1 MTDRHE
7 PDALAPTPEVRR
19 SRWSVSLIWLV
30 PIVAA
35 LIGLSMVIHSWASRG
50 PTITVTFLTAEGLEA
65 GKTQVKYKNVV
76 IGTVSDIQ
84 LAPDRNRVITTIEL
98 EKSAEGFATKDA
110 RFWVVRPRFGV
121 NGVSGVDTLV
131 SGAFIGAD
139 IGDSTESHRDFRG
152 LEQPPALIHGA
163 SGKRFIVTADD
174 IGSLDVGS
182 PVYYR
187 RIQVGRVVSFHLNQD
202 GKGVS
207 AQIFV
212 DSPYDRFVTAN
223 SRFWNAS
230 GVDVSL
236 SASGLKLNTQSLA
249 TVVAGGIAFVTPEW
263 PKDPQEADEDQSFT
277 LFDDQASALAPPDGE
292 PFYVR
297 MRFQQSLRGLAT
309 GAPVEF
315 LGMNV
320 GRVVS
325 LTPDYEDAQ
334 DRFSL
339 IVGAVIY
346 PQRLGDVGK
355 RIETKD
361 RDGKLFAG
369 WVARGLRAQART
381 GNLLTGQLYISVDF
395 VPNAPKVA
403 FDPQAKPLSIPTV
416 TGSFDRLQEQMAG
429 IVNKIDKIPFDSI
442 GKNLDT
448 SLAQLSGTLKQLNAG
463 VLPQLTTTLMGVQ
476 QLTGSASQSLGA
488 DSPVQQNLT
497 QTLEEMQ
504 RMARSLR
511 VFGDYLGRHPES
523 LIRGLVTDPPPKF
536 EPGSRDPAKGKLQ

>member
-35 LIGLSMVIHSWASRG
+35 LIGLSMVVHSWASRG

-76 IGTVSDIQ
+76 IGTVTDIK
-84 LAPDRNRVITTIEL
+84 LAPDRNRVIITIDL
-98 EKSAEGFATKDA
+98 EKSAEGFATQGA
-110 RFWVVRPRFGV
+110 RYWVVRPRFGV
-121 NGVSGVDTLV
+121 SGVSGVDTLL
-131 SGAFIGAD
+131 SGPFIGAD
-139 IGDSTESHRDFRG
+139 IGDSTEKHYDFRG

-163 SGKRFIVTADD
+163 SGKRFLLTADD
-174 IGSLDVGS
+174 LGSLDVGS
-182 PVYYR
+182 PIYYR
-187 RIQVGRVVSFHLNQD
+187 RIQVGRVVSYHLNRE
-202 GKGVS
+202 GTGVD
-207 AQIFV
+207 AQVFI
-212 DSPYDRFVTAN
+212 DSPYDRFVTTN

-230 GVDVSL
+230 GVDVAL

-249 TVVAGGIAFVTPEW
+249 TVIAGGIAFVTPDW
-263 PKDPQEADEDQSFT
+263 PKDQQEAPEDTHYT
-277 LFDDQASALAPPDGE
+277 LFDDQTSALAPPDGE
-292 PFYVR
+292 PHYIR

-325 LTPDYEDAQ
+325 LTPDYDQ
-334 DRFSL
+334 KKDDFSL

-346 PQRLGDVGK
+346 PQRLGEVGK
-355 RIETKD
+355 RLEAED

-369 WVARGLRAQART
+369 WVERGLRAQART
-381 GNLLTGQLYISVDF
+381 GNLLTGQLYISIDF
-395 VPNAPKVA
+395 IPNAPKVA
-403 FDPQAKPLSIPTV
+403 FNPKAQPLVIPTV

-448 SLAQLSGTLKQLNAG
+448 SLAQLSGTLRQLNSG
-463 VLPQLTTTLMGVQ
+463 VLPQMTTTLMGVQ
-476 QLTGSASQSLGA
+476 QLTGSASQTLGA
-488 DSPVQQNLT
+488 DSPVQQNLN
-497 QTLEEMQ
+497 QTLEEVQ

-511 VFGDYLGRHPES
+511 VFGDYLSRHPDS
-523 LIRGLVTDPPPKF
+523 LIRGLVTDPPPKL
-536 EPGSRDPAKGKLQ
+536 EPGSRDPAKGKLP

>member
-35 LIGLSMVIHSWASRG
+35 LIGLSMVVHSWASRG

-76 IGTVSDIQ
+76 IGTVTDIK
-84 LAPDRNRVITTIEL
+84 LAPDRNRVIITIDL
-98 EKSAEGFATKDA
+98 EKSAEGFATQGA
-110 RFWVVRPRFGV
+110 RYWVVRPRFGV
-121 NGVSGVDTLV
+121 SGVSGVDTLL
-131 SGAFIGAD
+131 SGPFIGAD
-139 IGDSTESHRDFRG
+139 IGDSTEKHYDFRG

-163 SGKRFIVTADD
+163 SGKRFLLTADD
-174 IGSLDVGS
+174 LGSLDVGS
-182 PVYYR
+182 PIYYR
-187 RIQVGRVVSFHLNQD
+187 RIQVGRVVSYHLNRE
-202 GKGVS
+202 GTGVD
-207 AQIFV
+207 AQVFI
-212 DSPYDRFVTAN
+212 DSPYDRFVTTN

-230 GVDVSL
+230 GVDVAL

-249 TVVAGGIAFVTPEW
+249 TVIAGGIAFVTPDW
-263 PKDPQEADEDQSFT
+263 PKDQQEAPEDTHYT
-277 LFDDQASALAPPDGE
+277 LFDDQTSALAPPDGE
-292 PFYVR
+292 PHYIR

-325 LTPDYEDAQ
+325 LTPDYDQ
-334 DRFSL
+334 KKDDFSL

-346 PQRLGDVGK
+346 PQRLGEVGK
-355 RIETKD
+355 RLEAED

-369 WVARGLRAQART
+369 WVERGLRAQART
-381 GNLLTGQLYISVDF
+381 GNLLTGQLYISIDF
-395 VPNAPKVA
+395 IPNAPKVA
-403 FDPQAKPLSIPTV
+403 FNPKAQPLVIPTV

-442 GKNLDT
+442 GKNLDS
-448 SLAQLSGTLKQLNAG
+448 SLAQLSGTLRQLNSG
-463 VLPQLTTTLMGVQ
+463 VLPQMTTTLMGVQ
-476 QLTGSASQSLGA
+476 QLTGSASQTLGA
-488 DSPVQQNLT
+488 DSPVQQNLN
-497 QTLEEMQ
+497 QTLEEVQ

-511 VFGDYLGRHPES
+511 VFGDYLSRHPDS
-523 LIRGLVTDPPPKF
+523 LIRGLVTDPPPKL
-536 EPGSRDPAKGKLQ
+536 EPGSRDPAKGKLP

>member
-35 LIGLSMVIHSWASRG
+35 LIGLSMVVHSWASRG

-76 IGTVSDIQ
+76 IGTVTDIK
-84 LAPDRNRVITTIEL
+84 LAPDRNRVIITIDL
-98 EKSAEGFATKDA
+98 EKSAEGFATQGA
-110 RFWVVRPRFGV
+110 RYWVVRPRFGV
-121 NGVSGVDTLV
+121 SGVSGVDTLL

-139 IGDSTESHRDFRG
+139 IGDSTEKHYDFRG

-163 SGKRFIVTADD
+163 SGKRFLLTADD
-174 IGSLDVGS
+174 LGSLDVGS
-182 PVYYR
+182 PIYYR
-187 RIQVGRVVSFHLNQD
+187 RIQVGRVVSYHLNRE
-202 GKGVS
+202 GTGVD
-207 AQIFV
+207 AQVFI
-212 DSPYDRFVTAN
+212 DSPYDRFVTTN

-230 GVDVSL
+230 GVDVAL

-249 TVVAGGIAFVTPEW
+249 TVIAGGIAFVTPDW
-263 PKDPQEADEDQSFT
+263 PKDQQEAPEDTHYT
-277 LFDDQASALAPPDGE
+277 LFDDQTSALAPPDGE
-292 PFYVR
+292 PHYIR

-325 LTPDYEDAQ
+325 LTPDYDQ
-334 DRFSL
+334 KKDDFSL

-346 PQRLGDVGK
+346 PQRLGEVGK
-355 RIETKD
+355 RLEAED

-369 WVARGLRAQART
+369 WVERGLRAQART
-381 GNLLTGQLYISVDF
+381 GNLLTGQLYISIDF
-395 VPNAPKVA
+395 IPNAPKVA
-403 FDPQAKPLSIPTV
+403 FNPKAQPLVIPTV

-448 SLAQLSGTLKQLNAG
+448 SLAQLSGTLRQLNSG
-463 VLPQLTTTLMGVQ
+463 VLPQMTTTLMGVQ
-476 QLTGSASQSLGA
+476 QLTGSASQTLGA
-488 DSPVQQNLT
+488 DSPVQQNLN
-497 QTLEEMQ
+497 QTLEEVQ

-511 VFGDYLGRHPES
+511 VFGDYLSRHPDS
-523 LIRGLVTDPPPKF
+523 LIRGLVTDPPPKL
-536 EPGSRDPAKGKLQ
+536 EPGSRDPAKGKLP

>member
-35 LIGLSMVIHSWASRG
+35 LIGLSMVVHSWASRG

-76 IGTVSDIQ
+76 IGTVTDIQ
-84 LAPDRNRVITTIEL
+84 LAPDRDRVITIIAL
-98 EKSAEGFATKDA
+98 EKSAEGFATQGA
-110 RFWVVRPRFGV
+110 RYWVVRPRFGV
-121 NGVSGVDTLV
+121 SGVSGVDTLL
-131 SGAFIGAD
+131 SGPFIGAD
-139 IGDSTESHRDFRG
+139 IGDSTEKHYDFRG

-163 SGKRFIVTADD
+163 SGKRFLLTADD
-174 IGSLDVGS
+174 LGSLDVGS
-182 PVYYR
+182 PIYYR
-187 RIQVGRVVSFHLNQD
+187 RIQVGRVVSYHLNRE
-202 GKGVS
+202 GTGVD
-207 AQIFV
+207 AQVFI
-212 DSPYDRFVTAN
+212 DSPYDRFVTTN

-230 GVDVSL
+230 GVDVAL

-249 TVVAGGIAFVTPEW
+249 TVVAGGIAFVTPDW
-263 PKDPQEADEDQSFT
+263 PKDQQEAAEDTHYT
-277 LFDDQASALAPPDGE
+277 LFDDQTSALAPPDGE
-292 PFYVR
+292 PHYIR

-315 LGMNV
+315 LGMNI

-325 LTPDYEDAQ
+325 LTPDYDQ
-334 DRFSL
+334 KKDDFSL
-339 IVGAVIY
+339 VVGAVIY
-346 PQRLGDVGK
+346 PQRLGEVGK
-355 RIETKD
+355 RIEAQD

-369 WVARGLRAQART
+369 WVERGLRAQART
-381 GNLLTGQLYISVDF
+381 GNLLTGQLYISIDF
-395 VPNAPKVA
+395 IPNAPKVA
-403 FDPQAKPLSIPTV
+403 FNPKAQPLVIPTV

-448 SLAQLSGTLKQLNAG
+448 SLAQLSGTLKQLNSG
-463 VLPQLTTTLMGVQ
+463 VLPQMTTTLMGVQ
-476 QLTGSASQSLGA
+476 QLTGSASQTLGA
-488 DSPVQQNLT
+488 DSPVQQNLN

-511 VFGDYLGRHPES
+511 VFGDYLSRHPDS
-523 LIRGLVTDPPPKF
+523 LIRGLVTDPPPKL
-536 EPGSRDPAKGKLQ
+536 EPGSRDAVKGKLP

>member
-1 MTDRHE
+1 MQI
-7 PDALAPTPEVRR
+7 L
-19 SRWSVSLIWLV
+19 L
-30 PIVAA
+30 
-35 LIGLSMVIHSWASRG
+35 
-50 PTITVTFLTAEGLEA
+50 
-65 GKTQVKYKNVV
+65 
-76 IGTVSDIQ
+76 
-84 LAPDRNRVITTIEL
+84 
-98 EKSAEGFATKDA
+98 
-110 RFWVVRPRFGV
+110 
-121 NGVSGVDTLV
+121 
-131 SGAFIGAD
+131 
-139 IGDSTESHRDFRG
+139 

-263 PKDPQEADEDQSFT
+263 PKDPQEADEDQRFT

>member
-1 MTDRHE
+1 
-7 PDALAPTPEVRR
+7 
-19 SRWSVSLIWLV
+19 
-30 PIVAA
+30 
-35 LIGLSMVIHSWASRG
+35 
-50 PTITVTFLTAEGLEA
+50 
-65 GKTQVKYKNVV
+65 
-76 IGTVSDIQ
+76 
-84 LAPDRNRVITTIEL
+84 
-98 EKSAEGFATKDA
+98 
-110 RFWVVRPRFGV
+110 
-121 NGVSGVDTLV
+121 
-131 SGAFIGAD
+131 
-139 IGDSTESHRDFRG
+139 
-152 LEQPPALIHGA
+152 
-163 SGKRFIVTADD
+163 
-174 IGSLDVGS
+174 
-182 PVYYR
+182 
-187 RIQVGRVVSFHLNQD
+187 
-202 GKGVS
+202 
-207 AQIFV
+207 
-212 DSPYDRFVTAN
+212 
-223 SRFWNAS
+223 
-230 GVDVSL
+230 
-236 SASGLKLNTQSLA
+236 
-249 TVVAGGIAFVTPEW
+249 
-263 PKDPQEADEDQSFT
+263 
-277 LFDDQASALAPPDGE
+277 
-292 PFYVR
+292 

-325 LTPDYEDAQ
+325 LTPDYDDAQ

-403 FDPQAKPLSIPTV
+403 FDPKAKPLLIPTV

-476 QLTGSASQSLGA
+476 QLTGSASQSLGT

>member
-35 LIGLSMVIHSWASRG
+35 LIGLSMVVHSWASRG

-76 IGTVSDIQ
+76 IGTVTDIQ
-84 LAPDRNRVITTIEL
+84 LAPDRNRVIITIDL
-98 EKSAEGFATKDA
+98 EKSAEGFATQGA
-110 RFWVVRPRFGV
+110 RYWVVRPRFGV
-121 NGVSGVDTLV
+121 SGVSGVDTLL
-131 SGAFIGAD
+131 SGPFIGAD
-139 IGDSTESHRDFRG
+139 IGDSTEKHYDFRG

-163 SGKRFIVTADD
+163 SGKRFLLTADD
-174 IGSLDVGS
+174 LGSLDVGS
-182 PVYYR
+182 PIYYR
-187 RIQVGRVVSFHLNQD
+187 RIQVGRVVSYHLNRE
-202 GKGVS
+202 GTGVD
-207 AQIFV
+207 AQVFIE
-212 DSPYDRFVTAN
+212 SPYDRFVTTN

-230 GVDVSL
+230 GVDVAL

-249 TVVAGGIAFVTPEW
+249 TVVAGGIAFVTPDW
-263 PKDPQEADEDQSFT
+263 PKDQQEAPEDTHYT
-277 LFDDQASALAPPDGE
+277 LFDDQTSALAPPDGE
-292 PFYVR
+292 PHYIR

-325 LTPDYEDAQ
+325 LTPDYDQ
-334 DRFSL
+334 KKDDFSL

-346 PQRLGDVGK
+346 PQRLGEVGK
-355 RIETKD
+355 RLEAED

-369 WVARGLRAQART
+369 WVERGLRAQART
-381 GNLLTGQLYISVDF
+381 GNLLTGQLYISIDF
-395 VPNAPKVA
+395 IPNAPKVA
-403 FDPQAKPLSIPTV
+403 FNPKAQPLVIPTV

-448 SLAQLSGTLKQLNAG
+448 SLAQLSGTLKQLNSG

-476 QLTGSASQSLGA
+476 QLTGSASQTLGA
-488 DSPVQQNLT
+488 DSPVQQNLN
-497 QTLEEMQ
+497 QTLEEVQ

-511 VFGDYLGRHPES
+511 VFGDYLSRHPDS
-523 LIRGLVTDPPPKF
+523 LIRGLVTDPPPKL
-536 EPGSRDPAKGKLQ
+536 EPGSRDPAKGKLP